1 MIICLKTQPNK
12 IFLVKVDDDVYAG
25 WMDGWMD
32 GYQVTQGLGIG
43 QNTY

>member
-25 WMDGWMD
+25 WMDGWISSYTRA
-32 GYQVTQGLGIG
+32 GYRTEHILS
-43 QNTY
+43 